1 MISIF
6 AFGQLF
12 QGRNTCAE
20 EVKLAKCV
28 NEVCDNPYEKVTKAP
43 AVEQKLRQQTK
54 NDETLPP
61 RWRK

>member
-1 MISIF
+1 MSIF
-6 AFGQLF
+6 ASGQLC
-12 QGRNTCAE
+12 QGRDTRAADL
-20 EVKLAKCV
+20 KLAKCV
-28 NEVCDNPYEKVTKAP
+28 NVICDNPYEKVTKAP